1 MNSISGEL
9 ISNALEIV
17 IDVLWGGR
25 TDRLKL
31 LCKLLN
37 EQHSI
42 CDMRFL
48 HNYNLFLSEGNFD
61 PKKLRKFSERL
72 EEQGNKEEYAMM
84 VLGVID
90 SIDSKYKAR
99 CIANLTQSVVN
110 DEIDVKKYLRLMH
123 TLKLLIEGDLT
134 YLDRNI
140 QGGTITDIENLDDYL
155 TYGIIRPVNGGYAY
169 TERAHDL
176 IQFGIKRGHDYRRPS
191 SIPQRDIFSY

>member
-1 MNSISGEL
+1 M
-9 ISNALEIV
+9 EIV
-17 IDVLWGGR
+17 IDALCGGAS
-25 TDRLKL
+25 DRLKQLYKL
-31 LCKLLN
+31 LC

-48 HNYNLFLSEGNFD
+48 HNYYLFLNEGKFN
-61 PKKLRKFSERL
+61 PKQLRRFSERL
-72 EEQGNKEEYAMM
+72 EEQGNKEDYAMM
-84 VLGVID
+84 ILGVID

-110 DEIDVKKYLRLMH
+110 DEIDVKKYLRLIH
-123 TLKLLIEGDLT
+123 TLKSLIEEDLT

-140 QGGTITDIENLDDYL
+140 QGGTVTNIENLDDYL
-155 TYGIIRPVNGGYAY
+155 TYGILRPVNRGYAY

-176 IQFGIKRGHDYRRPS
+176 VQFGIKRGHDYRRPS